1 MELEKEIAR
10 LREANE
16 QLAAIIW
23 CAVESH
29 GGEMMIQDRTTL
41 AKGEMKEIIIEKK
54 DGYVIL
60 TSYPLNE

>member
-1 MELEKEIAR
+1 
-10 LREANE
+10 
-16 QLAAIIW
+16 
-23 CAVESH
+23 
-29 GGEMMIQDRTTL
+29 MMIQDRTTL